1 MSKNL
6 VVTIVVVLIVAAASG
21 GYIFMNRTQ
30 TSPAVTGNQDFSE
43 NPSPVMEKTTL
54 KELISM
60 SGSHQCE
67 FSDLES
73 GSAGEVYLAEG
84 KMRGDFS
91 SKVNG
96 DTVNSHMI
104 NDGNN
109 IYIWMDNQATG
120 FKTSLQ
126 VMEEMSKEEGMTGVN
141 QTVDLN
147 KQVEYKCQERSVDG
161 AKFAVPTEIKFQDIG
176 AMMES
181 VGKMRTDTPNSSIPS
196 HAKAAACA
204 ACDNL
209 QGEQQDQCKSAL
221 KCN

>member
-6 VVTIVVVLIVAAASG
+6 VVTIVVILIVLAAG
-21 GYIFMNRTQ
+21 GYFLVNRSNPQPSISDSQ
-30 TSPAVTGNQDFSE
+30 TSVAE
-43 NPSPVMEKTTL
+43 PVSNGQRMSI
-54 KELISM
+54 KEFMSM
-60 SGSHQCE
+60 SGSQQCE
-67 FSDLES
+67 FSDVES
-73 GSAGEVYLAEG
+73 GSSGEVYLAEG

-109 IYIWMDNQATG
+109 IYIWMDNQTTG

-147 KQVEYKCQERSVDG
+147 KQVEYTCQAWSVDE
-161 AKFAVPTEIKFQDIG
+161 AKFSVPTEIKFQDIG

-181 VGKMRTDTPNSSIPS
+181 VGKMKTDAPNSSIPS
-196 HAKAAACA
+196 DAKAAACA